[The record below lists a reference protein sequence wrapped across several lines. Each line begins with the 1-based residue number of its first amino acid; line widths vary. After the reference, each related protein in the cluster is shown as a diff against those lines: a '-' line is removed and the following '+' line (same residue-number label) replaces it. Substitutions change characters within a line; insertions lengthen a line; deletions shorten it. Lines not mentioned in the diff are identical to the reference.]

1 MAKKSQ
7 QKKNKVV
14 IDNKNPLIIK
24 QPWITEKSHAL
35 SQTGRYVFLVDKS
48 ANKPEVKKAIKA
60 IYKVDPINVNI
71 VNIKGKTKR
80 VGAKFGQKS
89 GYKKA
94 IVKLKAGQ
102 KIDVMPT

>member
-1 MAKKSQ
+1 MVNKTNPKE
-7 QKKNKVV
+7 NKVV

-80 VGAKFGQKS
+80 VGSKFGQKS